1 MEKENILEI
10 EFMPVWDRWA
20 WKITK
25 QNVDILKRGIFEN
38 YDIGVLS
45 TYFPDFYKN
54 QGFLFIK
61 GTFDKQDDKINI
73 FVHQKKKH

>member
-25 QNVDILKRGIFEN
+25 QNGRICKRGKE
-38 YDIGVLS
+38 V
-45 TYFPDFYKN
+45 K
-54 QGFLFIK
+54 
-61 GTFDKQDDKINI
+61 KII
-73 FVHQKKKH
+73 QS